1 MSKFTKGT
9 DVNKFS
15 KLVDE
20 VRYMDP
26 ADVLNGYVYGEHAS
40 EQLHYTL
47 VIEPEIGTDDSET
60 FITLNLGV
68 LANNGRMSFLDD
80 EYSSIEL
87 GYYDDTD
94 KATVFKAYKKLMKA
108 ANQYGLYVTELV
120 DQA

>member
-9 DVNKFS
+9 DINKFD

-20 VRYMDP
+20 VRYMKP
-26 ADVLNGYVYGEHAS
+26 ADVINGYVYGEQAS

-47 VIEPEIGTDDSET
+47 VITPEIETDDGET
-60 FITLNLGV
+60 YITLNLGV
-68 LANNGRMSFLDD
+68 LANNGKMLYLDD

-94 KATVFKAYKKLMKA
+94 KATIFKAYKKLMKTA
-108 ANQYGLYVTELV
+108 KEYGLYVTELV
-120 DQA
+120 DRA

>member
-1 MSKFTKGT
+1 MSKFTKST

-15 KLVDE
+15 KLVDK
-20 VRYMDP
+20 VRYMEP
-26 ADVLNGYVYGEHAS
+26 ADVLNGYVYGEQAS

-47 VIEPEIGTDDSET
+47 VIEPEIGTDDDET

-68 LANNGRMSFLDD
+68 LANNGRMFFLDD
-80 EYSSIEL
+80 EYSSVEL

-108 ANQYGLYVTELV
+108 AKEYGLYVTELV
-120 DQA
+120 DNA